1 MSWGE
6 VYLTRDGYDKLMA
19 DLEYLKNVKRREIS
33 KAIGEARDQGDIS
46 ENAEYD
52 AAKDAQGLCEKR
64 IAELEMKLASAR
76 ILDDEDIPKDQILI
90 GAKVK
95 LQDVDT
101 NEDVSYTLVASEESD
116 YAQGKISVTSPV
128 GEALL
133 EHRVGDIV
141 EIKVPAGVIKY
152 KVISIER

>member
-6 VYLTRDGYDKLMA
+6 VYLTRDGYNKLMQE
-19 DLEYLKNVKRREIS
+19 LEYLKNVKRRELS
-33 KAIGEARDQGDIS
+33 RAIGEARAQGDIS

-52 AAKDAQGLCEKR
+52 AAKDAQGMNEKK
-64 IAELEMKLASAR
+64 IAELEVKLANAR

-90 GAKVK
+90 GAIVK
-95 LQDVDT
+95 LKDADT
-101 NEDVSYTLVASEESD
+101 GEEVSYQLVSPEESD

-133 EHRVGDIV
+133 GHKAGEVV